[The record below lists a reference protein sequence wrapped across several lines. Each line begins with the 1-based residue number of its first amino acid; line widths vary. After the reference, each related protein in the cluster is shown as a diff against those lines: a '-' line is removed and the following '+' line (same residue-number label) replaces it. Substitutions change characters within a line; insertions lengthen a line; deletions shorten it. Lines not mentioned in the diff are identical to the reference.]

1 MDEAY
6 LTSIKNRFNNVI
18 TIEEGIVTGGF
29 GEGVTAWLTLN
40 GYKGNVKT
48 IGLPDEYIEHG
59 QRELLLKKFGVC
71 QEAIIELVRSIKQLS
86 KINI

>member
-1 MDEAY
+1 
-6 LTSIKNRFNNVI
+6 
-18 TIEEGIVTGGF
+18 
-29 GEGVTAWLTLN
+29 LN